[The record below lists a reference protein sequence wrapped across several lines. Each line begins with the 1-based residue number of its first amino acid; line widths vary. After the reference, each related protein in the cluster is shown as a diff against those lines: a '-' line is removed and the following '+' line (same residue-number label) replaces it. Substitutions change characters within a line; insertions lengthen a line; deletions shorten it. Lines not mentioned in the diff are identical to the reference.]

1 MTLALH
7 AHQFDAVAAAHDIAP
22 NLEGRAAA
30 ADRGEAT
37 LAADLEDLHMAGLIR
52 APLGVFAG
60 GVGLCW
66 EPGAVA
72 GGVDVLRVLGRANLA
87 VARLFEGHVN
97 AVKLVTLYGT
107 AATQAGVAHAVRGG
121 ALMGVWGAD
130 GVRPVTLREG
140 RAGIILDGGKRF
152 ASGLGLVSLAVISA
166 TDGNGA
172 TRLVLAPA
180 DDARRADESSWKVSG
195 MRATASG
202 NFDTSG
208 LELDFDAL
216 LGGPD
221 DYYCEPHFQGGVWRY
236 AAAQLGAIEALVEA
250 MRANLAARGTLSD
263 PHQAARFARAS
274 MACETARLWVREA
287 ALAVEAPDA
296 DPGSATR
303 AVLARLAVARAA
315 TDTMAGVDRA
325 LGTAAHF
332 LGHPVERIRRDLS
345 FYLRQASPDDALHA
359 ASLALAARAGPVGDF
374 WTAP

>member
-7 AHQFDAVAAAHDIAP
+7 AHQFDAVAAAHDVAP

-107 AATQAGVAHAVRGG
+107 PATQARVARAVRGG
-121 ALMGVWGAD
+121 ALMGVWGAN

-140 RAGIILDGGKRF
+140 RDGIVLDGRKRF

-166 TDGNGA
+166 TDGNGT

-180 DDARRADESSWKVSG
+180 DDARRADESPWQVSG

-202 NFDTSG
+202 DFEASG
-208 LELDFDAL
+208 LALDFDAL

-250 MRANLAARGTLSD
+250 MRADLAARGTLSD
-263 PHQAARFARAS
+263 PHQAARFARAA

-303 AVLARLAVARAA
+303 AVLARLAVERAA
-315 TDTMAGVDRA
+315 TETMVEVDRA

-345 FYLRQASPDDALHA
+345 FYLRQTSPDDALHT
-359 ASLALAARAGPVGDF
+359 ASLALASRAGPVGDF